1 MPWPKKTSP
10 ATTTSTVFGGDYLNR
25 VSDYNSN
32 VDVAAADATLQPK
45 IATVTRFKNQILRFR
60 NPADNNDIGF
70 DVPAITEQHWIS
82 FPLLPASKITDEMMT
97 RTFVQ
102 SLEGKVV
109 DTNLNSVTESGS
121 AQGSILKYTITGT
134 KFRPFPRGAAND
146 VLLTNSGN
154 TDLIWGKVGDAM
166 ISAHTST
173 KISITSKSLLN
184 SQIMYKD
191 EDTVVGAH
199 FFDVAQTPTPPA
211 PPSGTRRH
219 YVNQATGEAS
229 VITSAGLVVSLEA
242 QGTGGGGGTGADEEV
257 IIREAGAIVGSG
269 VGHKINF
276 LIGSQFDISEDF
288 ADDEYEIKIAD
299 NAIIDALIGA
309 HVTTKISTLAKS
321 LLNPNIIYGDQNN
334 SLGAFYFDMIQSP
347 APANPPPGTRR
358 FYVDSG
364 TGKSSVRD
372 SSGNSISLEEVGG
385 GGGAGGGGMSAG
397 GTATGS
403 GNGTT
408 TTFTIAHG
416 MGAPPEV
423 FFVEAASVDALGF
436 FTRTADAANI
446 ILTYQIAPPTG
457 SAGNLSYKWGAGMLA
472 AALTPLSPTSSHTML
487 NKTYQDALFS
497 TYIDMMEQATDPA
510 NPNVNILR
518 MYPKTI
524 DTSNVG
530 WYAKVEQNGAIET
543 VRMI

>member
-1 MPWPKKTSP
+1 LVWPKKTSP

-25 VSDYNSN
+25 VSDYYSN
-32 VDVAAADATLQPK
+32 IDVAAADATLQPK
-45 IATVTRFKNQILRFR
+45 IATVTRFKNQMLRYR
-60 NPADNNDIGF
+60 NPADNNDFGF
-70 DVPAITEQHWIS
+70 DVPAITEQHWIQ
-82 FPLLPASKITDEMMT
+82 FPLLPASKVTDEMVT
-97 RTFVQ
+97 RTYIQ

-109 DTNLNSVTESGS
+109 DTNLNTVTESGA
-121 AQGSILKYTITGT
+121 AQGSILKYTVTGT
-134 KFRPFPRGAAND
+134 KFRPFARGAAND
-146 VLLTNSGN
+146 VMLTNPGN
-154 TDLIWGKVGDAM
+154 TDIIWGKVGDSM
-166 ISAHTST
+166 ISAHTTT
-173 KISITSKSLLN
+173 KIAVMSKSLLN
-184 SQIMYKD
+184 SQIMYND
-191 EDTVVGAH
+191 EDGMFGSH
-199 FFDVAQTPTPPA
+199 YFDMGQMATPPA
-211 PPSGTRRH
+211 PPSGERRF

-229 VITSAGLVVSLEA
+229 VITSAGLVLSLEA
-242 QGTGGGGGTGADEEV
+242 QGTGGGGGTGVDEEV
-257 IIREAGAIVGSG
+257 ILREAGAIVGSG
-269 VGHKINF
+269 SGHKINF
-276 LIGSQFDISEDF
+276 LIGSQFDISEDL

-299 NAIIDALIGA
+299 NAIIDALIGP
-309 HVTTKISTLAKS
+309 HTTSKITTLSKS
-321 LLNPNIIYGDQNN
+321 LLNTNIVYGDQNN
-334 SLGAFYFDMIQSP
+334 NLGSFYFDMTQIA
-347 APANPPPGTRR
+347 APATPAAGTRR

-364 TGKSSVRD
+364 TGKASIKD
-372 SSGNSISLEEVGG
+372 SSGNTISLEEVGG
-385 GGGAGGGGMSAG
+385 GGGSAGGMSAG

-403 GNGTT
+403 GNGTS

-423 FFVEAASVDALGF
+423 FFADPASVDALGF
-436 FTRTADAANI
+436 YTRTADATNI

-497 TYIDMMEQATDPA
+497 TYIDMIEQPTDPA

-524 DTSNVG
+524 DASNVG